1 MGTPEQDAID
11 RAKESLDDSGID
23 SLAHESMSN
32 ALSLAAA
39 ALEPENH
46 DPKAQAKAL
55 YACALAI
62 SHFMA
67 GSRKYAVAIAAAAVQ
82 AHADSCKGKCAESD
96 VSKLPWSGVLKLMVI
111 KSPQWVAL
119 IAVALIIT
127 DNIDKAFAFFGLS

>member
-32 ALSLAAA
+32 ALSLAAD

-55 YACALAI
+55 YAMALAI

-96 VSKLPWSGVLKLMVI
+96 VSKMPWSGVLKLMVI
-111 KSPQWVAL
+111 KSPQWIALIVVAL
-119 IAVALIIT
+119 IVT
-127 DNIDKAFAFFGLS
+127 DKVEWVFKFFGVA